1 MSKGYVYLCGAG
13 CGEAD
18 LITIR
23 GMNALKSCDAVV
35 YDALIDEKLLEAVP
49 ENAERICVGKR
60 AGKHSE
66 KQESI
71 NDIIVKKA
79 LEGKCVV
86 RLKGGDPLVFGRG
99 GEEAVSLEENGIR
112 YEFIPGITSAA
123 AVPELAGIPVTH
135 RNVSR
140 SFHVITGHTAE
151 DTLPDNMAEY
161 ARLNG
166 TLVFLMGLR
175 KLPMIAEG
183 LIENGK
189 VPETPAAVISNGGRE
204 GQSVIGGTLSD
215 IAEKAKDA
223 AAPAVIVIG
232 ETASYRLITDKKIS
246 AALVGTKH
254 FTEKLSHKLLP
265 YGIKTEFPCELEVN
279 EYKENHAFDL
289 ALKSISEYTAAVFT
303 SANAVRIFFD
313 RLKKLRIDIRKLAH
327 MRFAAIGSGTA
338 DILSEYGIFADM
350 IPEKYTSAQLGKLLA
365 ESCGSEDN
373 ILIPRAEQG
382 SSELTDPLDAS
393 GIRYNEIRIYDVC
406 VSEKVKPCRIE
417 NDFLVFGSSS
427 GVRDFFDGGFEVS
440 DSTEIICIGEITAA
454 ELEKRSGRKCGVS
467 LSQDADGIAEHIR
480 KAI

>member
-35 YDALIDEKLLEAVP
+35 YDALIDEKLLEAVS

-183 LIENGK
+183 LIEHGK
-189 VPETPAAVISNGGRE
+189 APETPAAVISNGGRE

-215 IAEKAKDA
+215 IAEKAENA

>member
-66 KQESI
+66 KQEAI
-71 NDIIVKKA
+71 NDIIVKEA

-99 GEEAVSLEENGIR
+99 GEEAVFLEENGIR

-189 VPETPAAVISNGGRE
+189 VPDTPVAVISNGGRE
-204 GQSVIGGTLSD
+204 GQSVIGGTLAD
-215 IAEKAKDA
+215 IAEKAENA

-232 ETASYRLITDKKIS
+232 ETASYRLITDKKVS

-338 DILSEYGIFADM
+338 DILSEYGFFADM

-365 ESCGSEDN
+365 QSCGSEDN

>member
-66 KQESI
+66 KQEAI

-99 GEEAVSLEENGIR
+99 GEEAVFLEENGIR

-151 DTLPDNMAEY
+151 DTLPDNIAEY

-189 VPETPAAVISNGGRE
+189 VPDTPVAVISNGGRE
-204 GQSVIGGTLSD
+204 GQSVIGGTLAD
-215 IAEKAKDA
+215 IAEKAENA

-232 ETASYRLITDKKIS
+232 ETASYRLITDKKVS

-289 ALKSISEYTAAVFT
+289 ALKSVSEYTAAVFT

-365 ESCGSEDN
+365 QSCGSEDN

-406 VSEKVKPCRIE
+406 VSQKVKPCRIE

>member
-66 KQESI
+66 KQEAI

-99 GEEAVSLEENGIR
+99 GEEAVSLGENGIR

-189 VPETPAAVISNGGRE
+189 SPETPAAVISNGGRE
-204 GQSVIGGTLSD
+204 GQSVIRGTLSD

-232 ETASYRLITDKKIS
+232 KTASYRLITDKKVS

>member
-66 KQESI
+66 KQEAI

-99 GEEAVSLEENGIR
+99 GEEAVFLEENGIR

-189 VPETPAAVISNGGRE
+189 SPDTPAAVISNGGRE
-204 GQSVIGGTLSD
+204 GQSVIGGTLAD
-215 IAEKAKDA
+215 IAEKAENA

-232 ETASYRLITDKKIS
+232 ETASYRLITDKKVS

-265 YGIKTEFPCELEVN
+265 CGIKTEFPCELEVN

-417 NDFLVFGSSS
+417 NNFLVFGSSS

-480 KAI
+480 KSI